1 MSYRPLAHV
10 WAILQLLNVS
20 RGVTRAKPEMPI
32 NRWGDKEQR
41 SATLKCFV
49 CDQNEVLGRGAYVAA
64 TADAPMMDAEYTC
77 GVCDGTCAFCESPED
92 LMTEGIAKGLLCE
105 RCWSD
110 EVPKWK
116 DIDARRRQWWKTL
129 TNPTTAKNRKFVTTY
144 VSKLHGVVSKELSQD
159 AQLKLALRVYCKRGR
174 GGQAGNNKNLG
185 AQKVRT
191 PKAKV
196 EEHVFLGIAR
206 TCLREVSASRA
217 AARFSFD
224 LLTKGENQ
232 GLRKESNELEAIFLR
247 KYQALER
254 LTDNEEKLT
263 GVRVLDVS
271 RNLAVAIASRTL
283 GPVIISKRTARMP
296 SYSEEPERFVER
308 VIEISSAWLENC
320 DAHRNLESS
329 GRTDESEEGRRR
341 SASSR
346 RELKRRETELRE
358 KREAA
363 SKKPKRAP
371 PRERRAP
378 PYVPPVSRP
387 NYSDPSTE
395 VTVAGFGEMLA
406 HELQAAVR
414 ARGGRLRVEL
424 GRNPNS
430 DECKKWLREYIERGA
445 SSS

>member
-1 MSYRPLAHV
+1 MSYGG
-10 WAILQLLNVS
+10 N
-20 RGVTRAKPEMPI
+20 GI
-32 NRWGDKEQR
+32 NKEQR
-41 SATLKCFV
+41 SPTRKCYI
-49 CDQNEVLGRGAYVAA
+49 CGQNNVLGRGAYVAA
-64 TADAPMMDAEYTC
+64 TADAPMMDANYTC
-77 GVCDGTCAFCESPED
+77 GDCDGTCAYCESPED
-92 LMTEGIAKGLLCE
+92 LMTEGIAKGLLCR
-105 RCWSD
+105 RCWSN

-116 DIDARRRQWWKTL
+116 DKDAKRRQWWKTL

-159 AQLKLALRVYCKRGR
+159 AQLKLALRVYCKRGQ

-185 AQKVRT
+185 TQKVRT
-191 PKAKV
+191 PKDKV
-196 EEHVFLGIAR
+196 EEHVFLGVAR
-206 TCLREVSASRA
+206 TCLRDVSASRG

-232 GLRKESNELEAIFLR
+232 GRRMESNDLEAIFLR
-247 KYQALER
+247 KYQDVQHS
-254 LTDNEEKLT
+254 TDNKLT
-263 GVRVLDVS
+263 ELRVLDVS

-283 GPVIISKRTARMP
+283 GLVIISKRTARIP

-308 VIEISSAWLENC
+308 VIEISRAWLENC

-341 SASSR
+341 SANSR
-346 RELKRRETELRE
+346 RELKRQETELRE

-387 NYSDPSTE
+387 NYLDPSTE
-395 VTVAGFGEMLA
+395 VTVAGFGEMVLS
-406 HELQAAVR
+406 ELRDAVR

-424 GRNPNS
+424 GRSPNS
-430 DECKKWLREYIERGA
+430 DECKKWLREYIERDA
-445 SSS
+445 S